1 MASLPV
7 GINTYS
13 YTFSHTAREA
23 MAHLA
28 DMGYAAFEILVTP
41 PHLWVPEL
49 SADERGRVRDLIA
62 DRGLRIT
69 SLNFPML
76 DNNLTSPT
84 AEVRRYCVGVYKD
97 LIALAS
103 DWGAPYVI
111 IIPGRL
117 STLFP
122 APRECMAE
130 WFVAAMRELGDHA
143 ADHGIRLLVENIP
156 FTFIPKA
163 EDLIETLDAIGDA
176 RIGIIYDVANGHFVG
191 EDPALAL
198 RLVRDRLGLVHLS
211 DTTRAAF
218 RHDPVGAGD
227 VDFQA
232 FATALVDVGYEGYSM
247 MEIISPNPNSEI
259 PDSHAKLARWGWA
272 APGK

>member
-13 YTFSHTAREA
+13 YTFSHTARQA
-23 MAHLA
+23 MEHLA
-28 DMGYAAFEILVTP
+28 DMGYSAFEILVTP

-49 SADERGRVRDLIA
+49 SADERNRVRDLIA
-62 DRGLRIT
+62 ERGLNIM

-84 AEVRRYCVGVYKD
+84 AEVRRYCIDVYKD

-111 IIPGRL
+111 ILPGRL

-122 APRECMAE
+122 APREWMAE
-130 WFVAAMRELGDHA
+130 WFAAAMRELGDYA
-143 ADHGIRLLVENIP
+143 ADHGIQLLVENIP
-156 FTFIPKA
+156 FTFIPRV
-163 EDLIETLDAIGDA
+163 EDIVETLDAIGDA

-191 EDPALAL
+191 EDPALAV
-198 RLVRDRLGLVHLS
+198 RLVRDRLELVHLS
-211 DTTRAAF
+211 DTTRTSF

-232 FATALVDVGYEGYSM
+232 FAAALVDLGYDGYSM
-247 MEIISPNPNSEI
+247 MELISPNPNTDI

>member
-1 MASLPV
+1 MASLAV

-13 YTFSHTAREA
+13 YTLSHTARQA
-23 MAHLA
+23 MVHLA

-49 SADERGRVRDLIA
+49 SADERSRIRDLIA

-122 APRECMAE
+122 APREWMAE
-130 WFVAAMRELGDHA
+130 WFIAAMRELGDYA
-143 ADHGIRLLVENIP
+143 GDHGIRLLVENIP

-163 EDLIETLDAIGDA
+163 EDLLETLDAIGDT
-176 RIGIIYDVANGHFVG
+176 RIGIIYDVANGHFAG
-191 EDPALAL
+191 EDPAQAL

-211 DTTRAAF
+211 DTTQTTF

-227 VDFQA
+227 VDFKA
-232 FATALVDVGYEGYSM
+232 VALALVDLGYDGYSM
-247 MEIISPNPNSEI
+247 MEIISTGPDSDI

-272 APGK
+272 PPGK